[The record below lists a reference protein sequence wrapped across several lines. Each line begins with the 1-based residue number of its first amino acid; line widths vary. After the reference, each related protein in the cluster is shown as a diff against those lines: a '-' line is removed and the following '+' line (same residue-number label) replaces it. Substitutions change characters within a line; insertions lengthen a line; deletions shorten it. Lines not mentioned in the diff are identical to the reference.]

1 MPRKALSSAPVLLA
15 AVLLAGCSPSGKEE
29 APQEAKTPETET
41 PSTPARTGILSEEEF
56 KALHELRED
65 HPPVSMGETIEL
77 AGARAYLSLPDEDP
91 PVPGVVVIHEWWG
104 LNENI
109 KHWSD
114 RLAADGYAALA
125 VDLYEGRVADNRD
138 SAMAYMQ
145 SVTDQRAHEI
155 LQAAH
160 GFLAEDERIQA
171 PMRGCIGW
179 CFGGGWS
186 LQHALNTPDLN
197 AAVIYYGQLESDP
210 DTLAHINAHICG
222 IFANQDRGI
231 PSEQVDE
238 FVEAL
243 ETVGVPHSIHR
254 YDAEHAFA
262 NPSSARYNEEAASDA
277 WNRVRSFLANHLK
290 SGGSH

>member
-1 MPRKALSSAPVLLA
+1 MRTMPVTILILFMIASCTPLKKDE
-15 AVLLAGCSPSGKEE
+15 AVSEKES
-29 APQEAKTPETET
+29 TPT
-41 PSTPARTGILSEEEF
+41 PSLTGILSEEEF
-56 KALHELRED
+56 KALHELRTD
-65 HPPVSMGETIEL
+65 HPPVARGEMIEL
-77 AGARAYLSLPDEDP
+77 ADTGTEAYLSLPEGDP
-91 PVPGVVVIHEWWG
+91 PTPGIVVIHEWWG

-125 VDLYEGRVADNRD
+125 VDLYEGRIADNRD

-145 SVTDQRAHEI
+145 SVTDTRAHEI

-160 GFLAEDERIQA
+160 EFLADDPRIMA

-186 LQHALNTPDLN
+186 LQHALNTPDLD
-197 AAVIYYGQLESDP
+197 AAVIYYGQLETDP
-210 DTLAHINAHICG
+210 EVLGGINAHICG

-231 PSEQVDE
+231 PIEQVDSFQE
-238 FVEAL
+238 GL
-243 ETVGVPHSIHR
+243 ESLGIPHTLHR

-262 NPSSARYNEEAASDA
+262 NPSSGRYNEEAAGEA
-277 WNRVRSFLANHLK
+277 WNQVRAFLANHLR
-290 SGGSH
+290 GGEAH